1 MISADHRFHGRN
13 SLNYVY
19 RHGRTLRSKYFSAK
33 FAVNSRRN
41 TYRAAVVVSKKVS
54 KSSPLR
60 NRIRRRLYELVRTEA
75 APKLGNIDIVI
86 TVFDEKVA
94 DIPPA
99 ELKSVF
105 SRMIRELDSSP
116 QESA

>member
-19 RHGRTLRSKYFSAK
+19 RQGLTLRSKYFSAK
-33 FAVNSRRN
+33 FAVNSRRD

-54 KSSPLR
+54 KSAPLR

-75 APKLGNIDIVI
+75 APDLGNIDIVI
-86 TVFDEKVA
+86 TVFDEKIA
-94 DIPPA
+94 DVSA
-99 ELKSVF
+99 QELKGVF
-105 SRMIRELDSSP
+105 SRMVQELRSS
-116 QESA
+116 SRG